1 MPAPS
6 RSTFAATGALLLGSV
21 AATADT
27 ARHGG
32 CGDHLTWLGWSGWI
46 VAVGAFFAS
55 VVTVTLDLR
64 ARRWWA
70 LGPALL
76 GAAALAVA
84 VATVVVAIA
93 TESLCG
99 LQIDP

>member
-1 MPAPS
+1 MSAPR
-6 RSTFAATGALLLGSV
+6 RSTFVATGALILGSI

-27 ARHGG
+27 SRHGG

-64 ARRWWA
+64 ERRWWVLA
-70 LGPALL
+70 PALL
-76 GAAALAVA
+76 GVAALVVA

-99 LQIDP
+99 FQIDP